1 MKIRRLY
8 INGFGKFNNQVF
20 NLKEDNQLI
29 FGDNESGKSTLYHF
43 IRTILFGF
51 PKKRDMVRDFTPVE
65 GATYGG
71 HIIVDHP
78 IHGELYIER
87 FKEKNKGQAYVRLED
102 GRVGDEH
109 LLMSLI
115 TPLTKEVFDE
125 VFSFQQEQLIDLNE
139 LNEVRLQ
146 RLLLTVGLTGSERL
160 TAISNDFLKDRQQ
173 IYKPSGRIPLL
184 NQQLKEF
191 NRLEQSIRLVEEQE
205 NTYRAKWNRRLE
217 LEKLLEKEKKELEDS
232 MSLEKTL
239 LEQQKYFPL
248 YTEWQTL
255 NQETGGSSTEQAP
268 KTTVK
273 SVSEALQEYKFL
285 TKKETELLE
294 NQSDIIKDITPAVQF
309 YLENQELFDQLL
321 DDQLS
326 VQSISERQEVL
337 QQQLDAYTSSKKE
350 LYDKYRL
357 SNALL
362 DVVIED
368 KEEESLKELAEAEEE
383 LLRKQVILS
392 NERSRLSIR
401 QRNLDKEL
409 SKSEN
414 QLSIPSMSHS
424 EDGEIDEA
432 PFFDS
437 FTIKMFSGLS
447 LAIAVMMLL
456 LAIVLGLSWLYVI
469 VAAFVGLG
477 VFGFIKAN
485 KVPKYHPVTPE
496 EAKSI
501 YKQQL
506 NEADQLADELNDLE
520 KNLAIFNEQEAL
532 VNKQK
537 EQWVTAYGFPM
548 DETVSMWLTTL
559 PVFSQLR
566 DIQKNEQEMTLQLAT
581 IDKAIT
587 SYKESL
593 SFAKDWIPLE
603 GKNIR
608 ESFKEVKQFAD
619 TQKEAINRL
628 EGSETNNIQSELASI
643 RHQKSACQTL
653 INELTNQHESTPI
666 DVAKEWLN
674 RQEQLGQNANRID
687 ELERQLENVFDLS
700 KNYNLL
706 SINKSLMKLKAEQD
720 EHKDQEKAY
729 QTEWQQIDYDMKQ
742 MEKNG
747 SLDDLRQER
756 ATQLSKI
763 EEMTEQWLTLRFSE
777 ELVQR
782 LFQYLSDQQ
791 LPTLLGTVTGYF
803 NLLTNKTYHKVLVED
818 GQLIIVDNHQRQW
831 KIDQLSTGTKDQ
843 LYMAFRLAFIHLH
856 SEDYGSPIIIDDGW
870 LHFDDTRKVTL
881 FKLLDMLGKD
891 NQVICLTSD
900 TTMRDY
906 FETKDKSVLVIGKE
920 ETA

>member
-51 PKKRDMVRDFTPVE
+51 PKKRDMIRDFTPVE

-71 HIIVDHP
+71 HLIIDHP
-78 IHGELYIER
+78 VHGELYVER

-109 LLMSLI
+109 LLTSLI
-115 TPLTKEVFDE
+115 SPLTKEVFDE
-125 VFSFQQEQLIDLNE
+125 VFSFQQEQLTDLNE
-139 LNEVRLQ
+139 LDEVKLQ

-173 IYKPSGRIPLL
+173 IYKPSGRIPIL
-184 NQQLKEF
+184 NQRLKEF

-205 NTYRAKWNRRLE
+205 ITYRTKWNRRLE
-217 LEKLLEKEKKELEDS
+217 LEKLLEKEKKELEES
-232 MSLEKTL
+232 VSLEKTL

-255 NQETGGSSTEQAP
+255 NQETGGKNETQASE
-268 KTTVK
+268 TTVK
-273 SVSEALQEYKFL
+273 SVSDALQEYKYL

-309 YLENQELFDQLL
+309 YLENQDLFDQLL

-326 VQSISERQEVL
+326 VQSISERQDVM
-337 QQQLDAYTSSKKE
+337 QQQLDAYTSSKKD

-357 SNALL
+357 SDALL
-362 DVVIED
+362 DVVIDD

-392 NERSRLSIR
+392 NEKSRLSIR

-409 SKSEN
+409 SKTEN
-414 QLSIPSMSHS
+414 KLAIPEMHS
-424 EDGEIDEA
+424 NADTELDDS

-447 LAIAVMMLL
+447 LAIAIMMLL
-456 LAIVLGLSWLYVI
+456 LAVILGLTWMYVI
-469 VAAFVGLG
+469 VAVFVGLG
-477 VFGFIKAN
+477 IFGFMKAA
-485 KVPKYHPVTPE
+485 KGPTHHPVTQE
-496 EAKSI
+496 EAKSL

-506 NEADQLADELNDLE
+506 GEADQLADELNELE
-520 KNLAIFNEQEAL
+520 KNLTSFHEQESL
-532 VNKQK
+532 IKKQK
-537 EQWVTAYGFPM
+537 EQWVTAYGFPEN
-548 DETVSMWLTTL
+548 ETVSMWLTTL

-566 DIQKNEQEMTLQLAT
+566 DIQKNEQEMKQQLET
-581 IDKAIT
+581 IEQAIT
-587 SYKESL
+587 SYKKSL
-593 SFAKDWIPLE
+593 SFAKEWIPLE
-603 GKNIR
+603 GKSIR
-608 ESFKEVKQFAD
+608 ESFKEVKQFVD

-628 EGSETNNIQSELASI
+628 EGSETSNIQSELSSI
-643 RHQKSACQTL
+643 RHQKTSCQKL
-653 INELTNQHESTPI
+653 INDLTNQHESTPI
-666 DVAKEWLN
+666 DVSKEWLN
-674 RQEQLGQNANRID
+674 RQEQLSQNSQRID

-700 KNYNLL
+700 KDYNLL
-706 SINKSLMKLKAEQD
+706 SINKAVMRVKAEQD
-720 EHKDQEKAY
+720 DCKEKEQAY
-729 QTEWQQIDYDMKQ
+729 QTEWQQLDYDMKQ

-756 ATQLSKI
+756 ATQLAQI

-782 LFQYLSDQQ
+782 IFQYLSDQQ

-803 NLLTNKTYHKVLVED
+803 NLLTNKAYHKVLVND
-818 GQLIIVDNHQRQW
+818 GQLFVVDNQQRNW
-831 KIDQLSTGTKDQ
+831 RIEQLSTGTKDQ

-870 LHFDDTRKVTL
+870 LHFDGTRKATL

-900 TTMRDY
+900 TTMKEY
-906 FETKDKSVLVIGKE
+906 FEKKDQSVLVLGE
-920 ETA
+920 EEAI

>member
-51 PKKRDMVRDFTPVE
+51 PKKRDMTRDFTPVA

-71 HIIVDHP
+71 HLIIDHTV
-78 IHGELYIER
+78 HGEIYVER

-102 GRVGDEH
+102 GQVGDER
-109 LLMSLI
+109 LLTTILS
-115 TPLTKEVFDE
+115 PLTREIFDE
-125 VFSFQQEQLIDLNE
+125 VFSFQQEQLVDLND

-205 NTYRAKWNRRLE
+205 QTYQNKWDRRIE
-217 LEKLLEKEKKELEDS
+217 LEELLEKERKELEDS
-232 MSLEKTL
+232 YSLEKTL
-239 LEQQKYFPL
+239 LDQQKYFPL

-255 NQETGGSSTEQAP
+255 NRETGGKKEKDAASQ
-268 KTTVK
+268 TTIK
-273 SVSEALQEYKFL
+273 SVSDALQEYRFL

-294 NQSDIIKDITPAVQF
+294 NQSEIIKDITPAVQF
-309 YLENQELFDQLL
+309 YLENQELFEQLL

-326 VQSISERQEVL
+326 VQSISERQEVM
-337 QQQLDAYTSSKKE
+337 QQQLDAYTSNKKE
-350 LYDKYRL
+350 LYEKYRL
-357 SNALL
+357 SDALL
-362 DVVIED
+362 DVVIEEQ
-368 KEEESLKELAEAEEE
+368 EEISLKELAEVEEE

-392 NERSRLSIR
+392 NEQSRLSIR
-401 QRNLDKEL
+401 QRKLDHEL
-409 SKSEN
+409 SESEN
-414 QLSIPSMSHS
+414 QLDTSSASINEEHLDNS
-424 EDGEIDEA
+424 
-432 PFFDS
+432 PFLDS

-447 LAIAVMMLL
+447 IAIAIMMLL
-456 LAIVLGLSWLYVI
+456 LAIVLGVSWLYVI
-469 VAAFVGLG
+469 IVIFAGLG
-477 VFGFIKAN
+477 IYGLMN
-485 KVPKYHPVTPE
+485 TSRVPKVSSVTPE
-496 EAKSI
+496 EAKTL

-506 NEADQLADELNDLE
+506 GEADQLAGELYELE
-520 KNLAIFNEQEAL
+520 KELANFEEQDAL
-532 VNKQK
+532 VKKQK
-537 EQWVTAYGFPM
+537 EQWATAYGFST

-566 DIQKNEQEMTLQLAT
+566 DIQKNEQEMQQQLET
-581 IDKAIT
+581 IDKAID
-587 SYKESL
+587 SYKQSL
-593 SFAKDWIPLE
+593 SFAKEWIPLE
-603 GKNIR
+603 DKNIR
-608 ESFKEVKQFAD
+608 DGFKEVKQFVEA
-619 TQKEAINRL
+619 QKEAINRL
-628 EGSETNNIQSELASI
+628 EGSETSNIQSELASI
-643 RHQKSACQTL
+643 RHQKAASQQLVNQL
-653 INELTNQHESTPI
+653 IDQHEATPI
-666 DVAKEWLN
+666 DIAKEWLN
-674 RQEQLGQNANRID
+674 HQEQLNQNAKRLS
-687 ELERQLENVFDLS
+687 ELERQLEHVFDLS
-700 KNYNLL
+700 KEYKLL
-706 SINKSLMKLKAEQD
+706 SINREVMKVKEIQD
-720 EHKDQEKAY
+720 ELKDKQRMY

-756 ATQLSKI
+756 ATQLAKI

-777 ELVQR
+777 ELIQR

-803 NLLTNKTYHKVLVED
+803 NLLTNKKYHRVSIED
-818 GQLIIVDNHQRQW
+818 GRLLVVDITQQSW
-831 KIDQLSTGTKDQ
+831 TIDQLSTGTKDQ

-856 SEDYGSPIIIDDGW
+856 SEDYGSPIVIDDGW
-870 LHFDDTRKVTL
+870 LHFDDSRKATL
-881 FKLLDMLGKD
+881 FNLLDMLGKD

-900 TTMRDY
+900 KAMREY
-906 FETKDKSVLVIGKE
+906 FKMKDQSVLVIGEE